1 MNFRGHRTE
10 RPLSSV
16 AGDDPRHAAPDSWI
30 GRRALFKFGSGTV
43 VVAGVGLSGL
53 LELLENREA
62 IAAGTV
68 IPLHGITREPDEAEE
83 VPHRHTFSARFRV
96 TSVSPSAIIGDV
108 SGRTER
114 VISTGSEDEDQH
126 FHLIEGSD
134 VALEALILSGT
145 ENNEPDE
152 HSHLVSIE

>member
-1 MNFRGHRTE
+1 MNFRGNRAE
-10 RPLSSV
+10 RPLSTV
-16 AGDDPRHAAPDSWI
+16 AGDDSRCAASDAGI
-30 GRRALFKFGSGTV
+30 GRRALFKYGSGTV

-53 LELLENREA
+53 LELFQHREA
-62 IAAGTV
+62 IAAGMV

-96 TSVSPSAIIGDV
+96 TSVSPSSIIGDV

-126 FHLIEGSD
+126 FHLIQGTD

-145 ENNEPDE
+145 EDNEPDE